1 MNSIIGNNERVLIA
15 MSGGVDSSVAA
26 FLLQRD
32 GYDCTAAMMKLYDA
46 GEAVKGCCTL
56 EDAEDARAVAQR
68 LDMPFYVFNF
78 MQEFEAEVLT
88 RFVAAYQR
96 GTTPNPCIDCNR
108 FVKFEKFLHR
118 AREIEHDYIATGH
131 YARIEKC
138 GDRYLLKK
146 GVDESKDQSYVL
158 YAMTQPQLAR
168 TLLPLG
174 GLAKSTVREIA
185 QQAGLI
191 NAKKRDS
198 QDICFAPDGDYA
210 GFITRYNTSLDSET
224 HGCGN
229 APCTAETC
237 QPPGTPPG
245 AFLSTDGRVLG
256 QHRGLIHYTIGQR
269 KGLGIS
275 APQPLFVCALDVA
288 NNAVI
293 LGESGALFSHTL
305 IATDINLIPFDTLHN
320 DLRVT
325 AKIRYSHPPQP
336 AILRQTG
343 ADQLHITFDQ
353 PQRAI
358 TPGQAVV
365 LYDGDT
371 VIGGGTIS

>member
-1 MNSIIGNNERVLIA
+1 

-46 GEAVKGCCTL
+46 GEAVRGCCTL

-96 GTTPNPCIDCNR
+96 GVTPNPCIDCNR

-131 YARIEKC
+131 YARIVKS
-138 GDRYLLKK
+138 GDRFLLKK
-146 GVDESKDQSYVL
+146 GLDETKDQSYVL

-185 QQAGLI
+185 LSAGLI

-210 GFITRYNTSLDSET
+210 GFITRHHNNLHPLASSET
-224 HGCGN
+224 NHCEMGACH
-229 APCTAETC
+229 
-237 QPPGTPPG
+237 PPGTTPG
-245 AFLSTDGRVLG
+245 PFLSTDGRVLG

-275 APQPLFVCALDVA
+275 APQPLFVCALDVT

-293 LGESGALFSHTL
+293 LGESAELFSPTL
-305 IATDINLIPFDTLHN
+305 TATDINLIPFETLPG

-325 AKIRYSHPPQP
+325 VKIRYSHPPQP
-336 AILRQTG
+336 ATVRQTG
-343 ADQLHITFDQ
+343 TDELHITFDQ

-371 VIGGGTIS
+371 VVGGGTIQ

>member
-1 MNSIIGNNERVLIA
+1 

-46 GEAVKGCCTL
+46 PEVGNKGCCTL

-88 RFVAAYQR
+88 RFVSAYQR
-96 GTTPNPCIDCNR
+96 GVTPNPCIDCNR

-118 AREIEHDYIATGH
+118 AREIEHEYIATGH
-131 YARIEKC
+131 YARIEKSS
-138 GDRYLLKK
+138 DRFLLKK
-146 GVDESKDQSYVL
+146 GLDETKDQSYVL

-174 GLAKSTVREIA
+174 GLAKSVVREIA
-185 QQAGLI
+185 QSAGLI

-210 GFITRYNTSLDSET
+210 GFITRH
-224 HGCGN
+224 HGNINPSHCASRKNEHCEMG
-229 APCTAETC
+229 AC
-237 QPPGTPPG
+237 QSPSIGTTPG

-256 QHRGLIHYTIGQR
+256 KHRGLIHYTIGQR

-275 APQPLFVCALDVA
+275 APQPLFVCALDVT
-288 NNAVI
+288 NNTVI
-293 LGESGALFSHTL
+293 LGESKELFSPTL
-305 IATDINLIPFDTLHN
+305 TATDINLIPFDTLPG

-336 AILRQTG
+336 ATVRQTDT
-343 ADQLHITFDQ
+343 DQLHITFDQ

-371 VIGGGTIS
+371 VIGGGTITKPI